1 MVLQK
6 VASLAAPSVT
16 PRSTRTSQLR
26 TGVQVT
32 PQSNKKDPQAMS
44 AANKSRE
51 MEEKERRRKTIAL
64 PTSLAAPSIVSN
76 LTSDEKKD
84 GS

>member
-1 MVLQK
+1 
-6 VASLAAPSVT
+6 
-16 PRSTRTSQLR
+16 
-26 TGVQVT
+26 
-32 PQSNKKDPQAMS
+32 MS

>member
-1 MVLQK
+1 M
-6 VASLAAPSVT
+6 A
-16 PRSTRTSQLR
+16 
-26 TGVQVT
+26 
-32 PQSNKKDPQAMS
+32 

-64 PTSLAAPSIVSN
+64 PTSLAAPSIVNN

>member
-1 MVLQK
+1 M
-6 VASLAAPSVT
+6 
-16 PRSTRTSQLR
+16 
-26 TGVQVT
+26 QVT
-32 PQSNKKDPQAMS
+32 PQSNKKGPQAMA

-51 MEEKERRRKTIAL
+51 MQEKERRRATIAL